1 MSTVEQGYDK
11 IAGCPRSGRLAAWH
25 RTAAGRGGQGRLAAA
40 GFADMRLWVL
50 DDNHRGRRFYAAA
63 GLSPD
68 GTRQTWTPRGSTVEL
83 PELRYATAL

>member
-1 MSTVEQGYDK
+1 
-11 IAGCPRSGRLAAWH
+11 
-25 RTAAGRGGQGRLAAA
+25 
-40 GFADMRLWVL
+40 MRLWVL